1 MAAIKPL
8 EKIAAKWA
16 TVSGRSGAEYEDG
29 VRNPR
34 NDWQKSTAAANAAW
48 KQGVNQAVS
57 EDRFA
62 TGVGRTPSSKWQ
74 DAAVSKGVSRYQAG
88 VQLAQ
93 QAYSDG
99 FAPFA
104 QVIAGITLP
113 PRGPKGDPNNIQ
125 RVAVIA
131 DALHKAKLAR
141 RGR

>member
-8 EKIAAKWA
+8 DKIGAKWA
-16 TVSGRSGAEYEDG
+16 TVAGRSGAEYEDG

-34 NDWQKSTAAANAAW
+34 TDWQRATAAANASW

-62 TGVGRTPSSKWQ
+62 AGVARTPTSKWQ
-74 DAAVSKGVSRYQAG
+74 DNAISKGVSRFQAG
-88 VQLAQ
+88 VQLAEQ
-93 QAYSDG
+93 NYIEG

-104 QVIAGITLP
+104 QVIAQTNLP
-113 PRGPKGDPNNIQ
+113 PRGPKGDPKNIQ
-125 RVAVIA
+125 RVAILA
-131 DALHKAKLAR
+131 DALHKAKLSR

>member
-16 TVSGRSGAEYEDG
+16 TVSGRSGGEYEEG

-34 NDWQKSTAAANAAW
+34 SDWQKSTAAANSAW
-48 KQGVNQAVS
+48 KQGVNQAVAD
-57 EDRFA
+57 DRFA
-62 TGVGRTPSSKWQ
+62 TGVAATPNSKWQ
-74 DAAVSKGVSRYQAG
+74 DNAISKGVSRYSAG

-93 QAYSDG
+93 QAYMDG

-104 QVIAGITLP
+104 AVIASTTLP

-125 RVAVIA
+125 RVSVLA

-141 RGR
+141 RSR